1 MEALNPALA
10 ISWFQVGESG
20 SGWRALWTLTSSK
33 AVGVIFKKLATFSEY
48 KITVTSYLDHFNQT
62 QSSHQFGRT
71 RKFTIE
77 FITIFYELGQNIKY
91 EIPQFRAGSSTGRYH
106 WTASFG

>member
-1 MEALNPALA
+1 MEDC
-10 ISWFQVGESG
+10 ISEM
-20 SGWRALWTLTSSK
+20 LLSK
-33 AVGVIFKKLATFSEY
+33 AVGVIFKKLATFAEY

-106 WTASFG
+106 WTASSV